1 MRFAKTLLPCL
12 CLVIA
17 LFAFGVPGKTLPRT
31 NDEPQPANDK
41 AETAHYPDFGF
52 LPQRRQYVGRVFRL
66 SQTYPKDLAATA
78 TIPEICTRNIDEVKK
93 NWKQYLLDVRAYCFE
108 ENVGHADV
116 ADDWRVENNPTRRWY
131 HMPWQHYGDKGREG
145 IHGMTKE
152 APVQP
157 RQLARTQTHSARTP
171 DARTMN
177 RWVRGGN
184 VKFVDRQS

>member
-52 LPQRRQYVGRVFRL
+52 LPPRKRYVGRVFRL
-66 SQTYPKDLAATA
+66 SQAHPKDLPPAE
-78 TIPEICTRNIDEVKK
+78 PE
-93 NWKQYLLDVRAYCFE
+93 L
-108 ENVGHADV
+108 
-116 ADDWRVENNPTRRWY
+116 WRV
-131 HMPWQHYGDKGREG
+131 
-145 IHGMTKE
+145 
-152 APVQP
+152 
-157 RQLARTQTHSARTP
+157 QLRSDPGSVRTP
-171 DARTMN
+171 DAGAIN
-177 RWVRGGN
+177 RWVRGAN